1 MFTEDAATIAA
12 DAIRAVTA
20 KIQTA
25 LDSGRRS
32 SRLDAN
38 DLVDLLL
45 AIADEIDHR
54 VEITNLNGD

>member
-20 KIQTA
+20 KIQAA
-25 LDSGRRS
+25 LEAGRRS